1 MDTRFYK
8 WATVAFVVILWL
20 PLIQRWTQLVP
31 ESGLGGVEV
40 QMPKPQLTATNWFN
54 GTFQRQ
60 FEDRL
65 IRRIGFRGL
74 LVRIDNQINYSL
86 FRRPSSG
93 RGTRVVMGK
102 DHWLYEQTYI
112 DRYNSSKLA
121 AEEDNR
127 DRMQKLARLQA
138 LLRQR
143 GKGLLVVVTPSKAEI
158 YPEFMPPE
166 NVVPGR
172 HLRFSDYEKMAPLL
186 DEYQIPWL
194 DVPRFFREQKKQS
207 DTPLF
212 SKGGVHWNYYSA
224 SLVVTQIVDALERQ
238 TGSHYAQ
245 MVCEGVRVDNRAFGT
260 DNDLGDLLN
269 ILTWTWDQGP
279 QVHPI
284 LKPVPDAAALKPRLL
299 FVGDSFVFTLT
310 YLMQTNQL
318 FSNATTFYYY
328 KRRFEYPAG
337 TEAPIDHDQLDLA
350 AEIDRVD
357 AVILEINEYWLPK
370 IGFGFVEPA
379 LKALE
384 QTAAP
389 SGVPEHPL

>member
-8 WATVAFVVILWL
+8 WASVAFVVILWL
-20 PLIQRWTQLVP
+20 PLIQRWTHWVP
-31 ESGLGGVEV
+31 ESGLGGIET
-40 QMPKPQLTATNWFN
+40 PTPRAQLTWSNWFN
-54 GTFQRQ
+54 GSFQRQ

-65 IRRIGFRGL
+65 TRRIGFRGL

-86 FRRPSSG
+86 FNRPISG
-93 RGTRVVMGK
+93 RGTRVLVGK
-102 DHWLYEQTYI
+102 EHWLFEETYL

-127 DRMQKLARLQA
+127 DRMQKLARLRD

-143 GKGLLVVVTPSKAEI
+143 GKGFLVILAPSKVEI
-158 YPEFMPPE
+158 YPEYLPPKK
-166 NVVPGR
+166 VVPGR
-172 HLRFSDYEKMAPLL
+172 QLRFSDYEKMAPLL
-186 DEYQIPWL
+186 DEYHIPWL
-194 DVPRFFREQKKQS
+194 DVPRSFREYKKQS

-212 SKGGVHWNYYSA
+212 SKGGVHWNYYAA
-224 SLVVTQIVDALERQ
+224 SLVTTQMVDLLKQQ
-238 TGSHYAQ
+238 TGRNFAQ
-245 MVCEGVRVDNRAFGT
+245 MACQGVRVDNQVFGT

-269 ILTWTWDQGP
+269 ILTWRWDQGP

-284 LKPVPDAAALKPRLL
+284 LKSVPDATAVKPRLL
-299 FVGDSFVFTLT
+299 FVGDSFIFTLT
-310 YLMQTNQL
+310 YLLQTNQL
-318 FSNATTFYYY
+318 VSTTTTFYYY

-337 TEAPIDHDQLDLA
+337 TESPIDHDRLDLA

-379 LKALE
+379 LAALE
-384 QTAAP
+384 KKPA
-389 SGVPEHPL
+389 SELHPENSR